1 MQHSR
6 ATKIA
11 CVDGKLGCSA
21 LYNYVPGLLR
31 QNLHT
36 FCRLLFFFFGLR
48 QHKNCSLSCLLRT
61 AVCSSC
67 CHEHLQAFVCFCS
80 EHSST
85 ALLVTLCS
93 FLKQSLHCLQL
104 EATIL
109 HFQAQACCMIPA
121 YSLHRSAAI
130 GKLHS
135 CLKSRCKPRLHRA
148 LLAPRILHTCR
159 HAAAG
164 KTWVCIQHH
173 RLFLPISLQVDLA
186 SAASALLHVCSML

>member
-1 MQHSR
+1 MESWVALHSTIMFL
-6 ATKIA
+6 AFSDKTST
-11 CVDGKLGCSA
+11 LSA
-21 LYNYVPGLLR
+21 G
-31 QNLHT
+31 
-36 FCRLLFFFFGLR
+36 FF
-48 QHKNCSLSCLLRT
+48 SSSSDSDSTRT
-61 AVCSSC
+61 AASP
-67 CHEHLQAFVCFCS
+67 ACS
-80 EHSST
+80 ELPSAAVAATST
-85 ALLVTLCS
+85 CKLSFAFAPNTLALHFSLLATLCS

-104 EATIL
+104 QATIL

-135 CLKSRCKPRLHRA
+135 CFKSHCRPRLHRA